1 MIKLKNNLKNS
12 IIKILCYLIS
22 KKILVKLELF
32 STLLQGKGYG
42 IGKIEHEIKS
52 CIRLIKKGKVNIILD
67 IGSNKGDYTETLLNY
82 YKDANYYLF
91 EPNNLNFRI
100 LKKKFKNKT
109 NIKIINKAVS
119 NINGKAKLYFEKLGS
134 AEASLIERNKH
145 TIKTYFKKSEN
156 IYSIR
161 LDFFFKNKLKNKTI
175 DYCKIDVEGLE
186 FKVLEGLGKLIKQT
200 KIIQFEISGATL
212 ESRIFFFD
220 FWKFFIKNNF
230 EI

>member
-1 MIKLKNNLKNS
+1 MVLHKKIIKNKKILLFLNKLKNSLTNS

-22 KKILVKLELF
+22 KRILVKLELF

-42 IGKIEHEIKS
+42 IGKTEHEIKS

-91 EPNNLNFRI
+91 EPSNLNCRK

-119 NINGKAKLYFEKLGS
+119 NINGKAKLYFEK
-134 AEASLIERNKH
+134 
-145 TIKTYFKKSEN
+145 
-156 IYSIR
+156 
-161 LDFFFKNKLKNKTI
+161 
-175 DYCKIDVEGLE
+175 
-186 FKVLEGLGKLIKQT
+186 
-200 KIIQFEISGATL
+200 
-212 ESRIFFFD
+212 
-220 FWKFFIKNNF
+220 
-230 EI
+230 